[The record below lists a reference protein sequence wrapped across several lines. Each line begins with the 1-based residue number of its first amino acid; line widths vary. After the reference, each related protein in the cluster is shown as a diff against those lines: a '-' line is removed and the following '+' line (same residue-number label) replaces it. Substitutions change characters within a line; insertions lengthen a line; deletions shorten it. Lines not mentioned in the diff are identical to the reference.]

1 MAMLF
6 AIPLFA
12 WLWLFYNGLVLFAA
26 GGVAT
31 LDQNLF
37 TFQLVSGAIWS
48 ANVSDLV
55 VALGVLALYVEV
67 FKATRT
73 GTASVVDH
81 TLSMVV
87 FVAFLVEFLIYQ
99 GAATST
105 FVILGLMSL
114 LDVVAG
120 FTITIVA
127 ARRDL
132 SIGPA
137 VE

>member
-1 MAMLF
+1 MAIIA

-12 WLWLFYNGLVLFAA
+12 YLWVIVNAVLLI

-31 LDQNLF
+31 LDEQLF
-37 TFQLVSGAIWS
+37 SLGLVSGATWT
-48 ANVSDLV
+48 ATVADLFV
-55 VALGVLALYVEV
+55 VLGVLALYIEV

-73 GTASVVDH
+73 GTASVIDH
-81 TLSMVV
+81 SLSMMV
-87 FVAFLVEFLIYQ
+87 FVAFMVEYLVYA
-99 GAATST
+99 GAGNST

-127 ARRDL
+127 ARRDF
-132 SIGPA
+132 SIGDA
-137 VE
+137 GN

>member
-1 MAMLF
+1 MAILS

-12 WLWLFYNGLVLFAA
+12 YLWVIINGLLLFGGAA
-26 GGVAT
+26 ALGGSLFNVA
-31 LDQNLF
+31 
-37 TFQLVSGAIWS
+37 LVSGAAWS
-48 ANVSDLV
+48 ASVSDLFIV
-55 VALGVLALYVEV
+55 LGVLALYIEV

-73 GTASVVDH
+73 GTASVIDH
-81 TLSMVV
+81 TLSMMV
-87 FVAFLVEFLIYQ
+87 FVAFLVEFLVYAKA
-99 GAATST
+99 GNST

-132 SIGPA
+132 SLNDS
-137 VE
+137 VN